1 MLELAKILAI
11 VDPVITIMTK
21 MAFIFFAYKGI
32 QVMNVY
38 INKNNKG
45 D

>member
-1 MLELAKILAI
+1 MAHLVTMLELI
-11 VDPVITIMTK
+11 DPVITIMEK

-45 D
+45 E

>member
-1 MLELAKILAI
+1 MLQLAKILALL
-11 VDPVITIMTK
+11 DPVITIMAK

-32 QVMNVY
+32 QAMNVY